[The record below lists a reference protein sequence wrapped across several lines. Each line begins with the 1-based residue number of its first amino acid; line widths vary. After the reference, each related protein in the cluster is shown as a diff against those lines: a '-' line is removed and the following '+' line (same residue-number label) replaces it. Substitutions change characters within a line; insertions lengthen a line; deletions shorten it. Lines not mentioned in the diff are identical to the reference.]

1 MPHPR
6 ERAGGGARYI
16 AWHVETEAALVYISS
31 DHRRRGWA
39 WTLDYKEE
47 WPLDAPGF
55 VHVDLC
61 TGLQILVTR
70 DSGSGGAADSSE
82 PSVVRAS
89 AGEKAEEAGD
99 SRRAG
104 EKARRGLGFSGRVG
118 LGADRTTA
126 YCSCVCRCRVKLSQP
141 RRRGLRR
148 LAIRKPLNR
157 ATMRVAAA

>member
-1 MPHPR
+1 MCR
-6 ERAGGGARYI
+6 NRASERARGTLHGASKQKLLSSI
-16 AWHVETEAALVYISS
+16 SAPITAAAA
-31 DHRRRGWA
+31 GA